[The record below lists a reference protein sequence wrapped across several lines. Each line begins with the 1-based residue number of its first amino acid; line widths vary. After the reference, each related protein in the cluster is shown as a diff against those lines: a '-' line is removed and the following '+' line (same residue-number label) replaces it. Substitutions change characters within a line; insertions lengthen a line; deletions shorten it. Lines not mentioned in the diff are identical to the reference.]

1 MKIEETIIRGLM
13 SDEEFARR
21 VTPHIETNF
30 FQDRAEAMVV
40 GEITEF
46 FTKFATLPSKE
57 ILRIQLGQKTGISED
72 VYSNALTLIDK
83 IETGEQNRDWLLEQT
98 EKFCKDR
105 SVYNAIVDSLK
116 IIEGSDK
123 NRSPDAIPS
132 ILQSALSISFSSAV
146 GHSYI
151 DDAASRYE
159 YYNRKEERIPFDL
172 EILNKV
178 TNGGLPKK
186 TLSMILAHSGGGK
199 SLALCHFAAA
209 NLRKGKNVLYITL
222 ELSEER
228 VAERIDANLM
238 NIEVNNIKNL
248 SRDAYMTKI
257 DNISSKSH
265 GKLFIKEYPPGA
277 AHSGHFRALIEELKI
292 KKNFVPDVIYVDY
305 LGICASSRV
314 KMSGSMNSYSYLKYV
329 SEELRGLAV
338 EFDVPVVSAGQVNRS
353 GFDASDFDLTSISD
367 SMGIVHTCDLIL
379 GMIRT
384 EELDALGQSMIKQL
398 KNRFGDLGYYT
409 RFVVGINRAKMKLY
423 DLEAVAQDGLSQ
435 VGSVSQPEENKVQS
449 RTKKIEASN
458 FQF

>member
-1 MKIEETIIRGLM
+1 MKIEESIIRGLM
-13 SDEEFARR
+13 TDEEFTRR
-21 VTPHIETNF
+21 VSPHIEKNF
-30 FQDRAEAMVV
+30 FQDRSEAMIV
-40 GEITEF
+40 GEIIEF
-46 FTKFATLPSKE
+46 FAKFGTLPTKE
-57 ILRIQLGQKTGISED
+57 ILRVQIGQKTGISED
-72 VYSNALTLIDK
+72 VYSNSISLVDK
-83 IETGEQNRDWLLEQT
+83 IEPIEQNRDWLLEKT

-123 NRSPDAIPS
+123 QRTPDAIPS
-132 ILQSALSISFSSAV
+132 ILQNALSISFNNEV

-151 DDAASRYE
+151 DDAASRFEFYT
-159 YYNRKEERIPFDL
+159 RKEERLPFDL
-172 EILNKV
+172 EILNKI

-186 TLSMILAHSGGGK
+186 TLSMVLAESGSGK

-238 NIEVNNIKNL
+238 SIEVNNIKNMP
-248 SRDAYMTKI
+248 RDAYMTKI
-257 DNISSKSH
+257 DNIAAKSH
-265 GKLFIKEYPPGA
+265 GNLFIKEYPPGV
-277 AHSGHFRALIEELKI
+277 AHAGHFRSLIEELKV
-292 KKNFVPDVIYVDY
+292 KKNFVPDIIYIDY
-305 LGICASSRV
+305 LGICASARV
-314 KMSGSMNSYSYLKYV
+314 KMGGSMNSYSYLKYV

-338 EFDVPVVSAGQVNRS
+338 EFDVPVVSAGQVNRT
-353 GFDASDFDLTSISD
+353 GFATSDFDLTSISD

-384 EELDALGQSMIKQL
+384 EELDALGNTMFKQL

-423 DLEAVAQDGLSQ
+423 DLEDFAQDGIQ
-435 VGSVSQPEENKVQS
+435 KEATFKPDIQ
-449 RTKKIEASN
+449 TKSATKRISGED
-458 FQF
+458 FKF

>member
-353 GFDASDFDLTSISD
+353 GFATSDFDLTSISD

-384 EELDALGQSMIKQL
+384 EELDELGNTMIKQL

-423 DLEAVAQDGLSQ
+423 DLEPCAQDGISQ
-435 VGSVSQPEENKVQS
+435 SGNITPAEPTVQS
-449 RTKKIEASN
+449 RTKKIESSN

>member
-116 IIEGSDK
+116 IIEGTDK

-132 ILQSALSISFSSAV
+132 ILQSALSISFNSAV

-151 DDAASRYE
+151 DDAASRYD

-186 TLSMILAHSGGGK
+186 TLSMVLAHSGGGK
-199 SLALCHFAAA
+199 SLAMCHFAAA
-209 NLRKGKNVLYITL
+209 NIRKGKNVLYITL

-257 DNISSKSH
+257 DNIASKSH

-353 GFDASDFDLTSISD
+353 GFEASDFDLTSISD

-384 EELDALGQSMIKQL
+384 EELDALGNTMWKQL

-409 RFVVGINRAKMKLY
+409 RFVVGINRAKMKMY
-423 DLEAVAQDGLSQ
+423 DLEQYAQDGISQ
-435 VGSVSQPEENKVQS
+435 SGSTADVEQSVQS
-449 RTKKIEASN
+449 RTKKIESSN

>member
-116 IIEGSDK
+116 IIEGTDK

-159 YYNRKEERIPFDL
+159 YYTRKEERIPFDL

-186 TLSMILAHSGGGK
+186 TLSMVLAESGGGK

-238 NIEVNNIKNL
+238 NIEVNNIKNM

-353 GFDASDFDLTSISD
+353 GFATSDFDLTSISD

-384 EELDALGQSMIKQL
+384 EELDALGNTMFKQL

-409 RFVVGINRAKMKLY
+409 RFVVGINRAKMKMY
-423 DLEAVAQDGLSQ
+423 DLEQYAQDGISQ
-435 VGSVSQPEENKVQS
+435 SGSTTDAEQLVQS
-449 RTKKIEASN
+449 RTKKIESSN